1 MIQPRLAAILVAALV
16 IPCSVARSQ
25 VTSTTPAGPQPDVG
39 PKVGEMAP
47 DFEFTGITR
56 YGKLA
61 NTQKLS
67 DFRGQT
73 VVLAFFPKARTRG

>member
-1 MIQPRLAAILVAALV
+1 MKHSRLAALVLAAVV
-16 IPCSVARSQ
+16 IPCTLARSQ
-25 VTSTTPAGPQPDVG
+25 VTAVTPPGPQPDVG
-39 PKVGEMAP
+39 PKVGETAP

-67 DFRGQT
+67 DLRGQT

>member
-1 MIQPRLAAILVAALV
+1 VKHSRLGPFIAAALIV
-16 IPCSVARSQ
+16 IPGSRVCGQ
-25 VTSTTPAGPQPDVG
+25 QPTTPAPEVG

-73 VVLAFFPKARTRG
+73 VVLAFFPQARTRG